1 MDNGRISV
9 RYARALFQLTQE
21 RHCEEAV
28 YDGLTRF
35 ANNYLLAIAQF
46 NEVLADPMVAREEKV
61 KLVELAIGEPVH
73 DALKQ
78 FIPFVVEQKR
88 QETMAAAQAE
98 QIKIMKESQDLKS
111 QLIEEAKTQARIEA
125 EKIVADARLKIEK
138 EQAEAM
144 AQIKNE
150 VIALSVDIAE
160 KLLQRELSDK
170 QSQTD
175 YIEQLLKNNTTR
187 IEA

>member
-1 MDNGRISV
+1 MDLFLPESGLVIWMLIGFIIVFIILAKAGWPMIMGAVEKRNTHISDSLL
-9 RYARALFQLTQE
+9 AA
-21 RHCEEAV
+21 EEA
-28 YDGLTRF
+28 
-35 ANNYLLAIAQF
+35 NNALAGI
-46 NEVLADPMVAREEKV
+46 
-61 KLVELAIGEPVH
+61 
-73 DALKQ
+73 
-78 FIPFVVEQKR
+78 EQKR

-98 QIKIMKESQDLKS
+98 QIKIMKESQDLKT
-111 QLIEEAKTQARIEA
+111 QLIEEAKTQARQEA

-144 AQIKNE
+144 ANIKNE

-170 QSQTD
+170 QSQND
-175 YIEQLLKNNTTR
+175 YIEQLLKNNPPR

>member
-1 MDNGRISV
+1 MLIGFLIVFFILAKVGWPMIMGAVEQRNAHISESLL
-9 RYARALFQLTQE
+9 AA
-21 RHCEEAV
+21 EEA
-28 YDGLTRF
+28 
-35 ANNYLLAIAQF
+35 NNALAGI
-46 NEVLADPMVAREEKV
+46 
-61 KLVELAIGEPVH
+61 
-73 DALKQ
+73 
-78 FIPFVVEQKR
+78 EQKR

-98 QIKIMKESQDLKS
+98 QIKIMKESQDLKT
-111 QLIEEAKTQARIEA
+111 QLIEEAKMQARKEA
-125 EKIVADARLKIEK
+125 EKIVTDARLKIEK

-144 AQIKNE
+144 SQVKNE

>member
-1 MDNGRISV
+1 MD
-9 RYARALFQLTQE
+9 LFLPESGLVIWMLIGFVIVLVILTKVGWPMIMGAVEQ
-21 RHCEEAV
+21 RNTHIADSLLAAEEA
-28 YDGLTRF
+28 
-35 ANNYLLAIAQF
+35 NNALAGI
-46 NEVLADPMVAREEKV
+46 
-61 KLVELAIGEPVH
+61 EL
-73 DALKQ
+73 
-78 FIPFVVEQKR
+78 KR

-98 QIKIMKESQDLKS
+98 QIKIMKESQELKT
-111 QLIEEAKTQARIEA
+111 QLIEEAKAQARQEA

-170 QSQTD
+170 PSQTD
-175 YIEQLLKNNTTR
+175 YIEQILRNNPTR